1 MSEHTSGMDLQKAD
15 LNDYALPLMRIE
27 RMAKQAHD
35 LCLDHKYEEA
45 QAVAQLLCVEA
56 RMLQQTLRIIEEQEK
71 TKHAD
76 TKTV

>member
-1 MSEHTSGMDLQKAD
+1 MSEHTNAMDLQKAD
-15 LNDYALPLMRIE
+15 INDYALPLMRIE

-45 QAVAQLLCVEA
+45 EDVALWLCIEA
-56 RMLQQTLRIIEEQEK
+56 RMLQQTLRIIREK
-71 TKHAD
+71 ERERHAN

>member
-1 MSEHTSGMDLQKAD
+1 MDLQKDD

-27 RMAKQAHD
+27 RLAKEAHD
-35 LCLDHKYEEA
+35 LCLEHRYEEA

-56 RMLQQTLRIIEEQEK
+56 RMLQHTLRIIEEKEI
-71 TKHAD
+71 ARNAN